1 VSDNLFLFWSI
12 KNKTQAMK
20 NKGTG
25 NNSVNDSNEP
35 NQACQYFSGH
45 IFPQLNKKVIG
56 AAWMLLTIFRKAF
69 YGSNHP
75 T

>member
-1 VSDNLFLFWSI
+1 
-12 KNKTQAMK
+12 MK

-25 NNSVNDSNEP
+25 NNPVNDFNEP

-56 AAWMLLTIFRKAF
+56 AA
-69 YGSNHP
+69 
-75 T
+75 